1 MKNSLKILLAGC
13 LVFSCMS
20 VEAKKKKAEQNDTS
34 FVFTDVKVNQTTS
47 VKDQNK
53 SGTCWSF
60 SGLSF
65 LEDELLKAGKG
76 EFDLSEMFIVR
87 HCYLDK
93 AKKFVRYYG
102 ETHFAEG
109 GGLLDIPYVWNKYG
123 IVPDSIYSGLQYGEP
138 KHDHGELAAV
148 LTAYLNEIVKNPNKK
163 LSKAWFR
170 G

>member
-123 IVPDSIYSGLQYGEP
+123 IVPDSIYCGLQ
-138 KHDHGELAAV
+138 
-148 LTAYLNEIVKNPNKK
+148 
-163 LSKAWFR
+163 
-170 G
+170 

>member
-13 LVFSCMS
+13 LVFSCMN

-93 AKKFVRYYG
+93 AK
-102 ETHFAEG
+102 
-109 GGLLDIPYVWNKYG
+109 
-123 IVPDSIYSGLQYGEP
+123 
-138 KHDHGELAAV
+138 
-148 LTAYLNEIVKNPNKK
+148 
-163 LSKAWFR
+163 
-170 G
+170 